1 MQELVV
7 RAAYG
12 RFPKTLSQE
21 SGNDITAVPQQ
32 DTTSPIPFRE
42 WTFSSHPPY
51 KTIHDLLLARLV
63 ERDRELVAVDHDHV
77 AVAELLVEHAIA
89 DANSEI
95 VPVDL
100 ATSSPSMVSGP
111 ERRVRAR
118 PVVLSTVAR
127 SRGRGAVRDGAR
139 SLSGFGFAAEWDRCN
154 DCIDG
159 VLLKLGISAQLVDR
173 ARLGERSWPVLCGEF
188 ENIGGLLHGLVD
200 CVAGSYDAR
209 HIGKRYPVAAIR
221 ILVDQGDVVRHLCG
235 SLNPFASQL
244 AYRCC

>member
-89 DANSEI
+89 DRELGGRAGRLGDE
-95 VPVDL
+95 L
-100 ATSSPSMVSGP
+100 ALDGERAGAAGAGEAGRALDRGP
-111 ERRVRAR
+111 FSRARRVMA
-118 PVVLSTVAR
+118 
-127 SRGRGAVRDGAR
+127 
-139 SLSGFGFAAEWDRCN
+139 
-154 DCIDG
+154 
-159 VLLKLGISAQLVDR
+159 
-173 ARLGERSWPVLCGEF
+173 
-188 ENIGGLLHGLVD
+188 
-200 CVAGSYDAR
+200 
-209 HIGKRYPVAAIR
+209 
-221 ILVDQGDVVRHLCG
+221 
-235 SLNPFASQL
+235 
-244 AYRCC
+244 